1 MKISI
6 ALALIGMALVGGLLF
21 SRATVE
27 RGIPRDRVH
36 ELLRGAGDSAVT
48 AFRSSSEMADFVAAA
63 LKDTVEY
70 YDAEVRAAARI
81 VVRRDTVHQVDT
93 VHVEAAVASIAGDT
107 ATLALP
113 EIRQDGIAV
122 AETLTVA
129 PQPSLLLRAAHISF
143 EPDTILAALLRTPEG
158 IDRFSAAAV
167 GTGRFVSIA
176 DAAQLERRGHRTLNN
191 VIRGITVAGCVAT
204 GIGIGQ
210 ENSMLMVGGGA
221 VCTAG
226 FSLEVF
232 GFR

>member
-1 MKISI
+1 MKISV
-6 ALALIGMALVGGLLF
+6 ALALIGLALAGGLLF
-21 SRATVE
+21 GRASVE

-36 ELLRGAGDSAVT
+36 ELLREAGDSAVT
-48 AFRSSSEMADFVAAA
+48 AFRSSSEMADFVAGA

-81 VVRRDTVHQVDT
+81 VLRRDTVRQVDT
-93 VHVEAAVASIAGDT
+93 VHVEAAVASITGDT

-129 PQPSLLLRAAHISF
+129 PQPSLLLRAAHISL
-143 EPDTILAALLRTPEG
+143 EPDTILAALLRTADG

-167 GTGRFVSIA
+167 GTGRFITIA
-176 DAAQLERRGHRTLNN
+176 DAAQLRRREHKTLNMI
-191 VIRGITVAGCVAT
+191 VRALTVGGCFAT
-204 GIGIGQ
+204 GLGVGM
-210 ENSMLMVGGGA
+210 ENTALTLGGGS
-221 VCTAG
+221 VCLGG
-226 FSLEVF
+226 FSIEVF